1 MDIYIMMGR
10 GVTAM
15 DKVSDEQQGFVHEAG
30 DWYDLP
36 VDRSLNQIHRE
47 LKQEYPANTYSRN
60 LIRNAIKNLAS
71 SDRKNHSNISIYN
84 EIFCRRNE
92 PWGIADGIDTHP
104 VAIEWEVVEFV
115 KAITRAK
122 AFFGKKQISAETLA
136 EKALEY
142 LMQDLLDYT
151 ERDAESDFRK
161 YQVLKEPY
169 TQDHLISQYEDELT
183 RRLDLIF
190 RLTIRQPASIAV
202 HTLRR
207 ALPALDNLI
216 IDLTQEP
223 LAAQEQPA
231 PLALDAMLNLYQ
243 NLRSVRFSMVHELED
258 KTIQF
263 HFSLHQKT
271 ELVDNL
277 KKQFRDEHQEIFDVQ
292 LKNLSDEERKQME
305 KGYNQYLCA
314 FVAENEPN
322 AVDQIKTFLKSYDD
336 VRTYIQRHLSVAD
349 LHQTVLD
356 ELTSYACDIFR
367 DAERCDCLPYSYSMY
382 QADSA
387 STAFVTERTKY
398 AHDQIRAA
406 IHEPLRLLQIHA
418 YMKFFRLDYVPD
430 LAMVVFSLIEPLEQ
444 WREAVE
450 RSLQALQEN
459 HPELSLTLGIPDAS
473 IEEFIEQYT
482 SLAIPIFKE
491 NAFPQDQ
498 VKCML
503 QSLCSNISYM
513 EAIDLVA
520 QILKANCQLVVSYI
534 IKSAADEIVGQYQA
548 LLMLENR

>member
-1 MDIYIMMGR
+1 MMGR

-30 DWYDLP
+30 DWYELP

-47 LKQEYPANTYSRN
+47 LKQEYPANAYSRN
-60 LIRNAIKNLAS
+60 LIRHAIKNLSS
-71 SDRKNHSNISIYN
+71 SDRKNHNNISIYN

-92 PWGIADGIDTHP
+92 PGGIDDSVDTRP
-104 VAIEWEVVEFV
+104 AAIEWEVVEVV

-122 AFFGKKQISAETLA
+122 AFWGKKQISAETLA

-169 TQDHLISQYEDELT
+169 IQDHLISQYEDELT
-183 RRLDLIF
+183 RRLDLVF

-216 IDLTQEP
+216 IDLAQEP

-243 NLRSVRFSMVHELED
+243 NLRSVRFFAAHGSGD
-258 KTIQF
+258 RTIQF
-263 HFSLHQKT
+263 RFSMRQKT
-271 ELVDNL
+271 ELLDNL
-277 KKQFRDEHQEIFDVQ
+277 KKQFRDDQQNQIDVQ
-292 LKNLSDEERKQME
+292 LKKLSDEDRKQME
-305 KGYNQYLCA
+305 KCYNQYLCA

-322 AVDQIKTFLKSYDD
+322 VVDQIKTFLKSYDD

-367 DAERCDCLPYSYSMY
+367 DAERCDYLPYSYSMY

-430 LAMVVFSLIEPLEQ
+430 LAIAAFSMIEPLEQ

-450 RSLQALQEN
+450 RSLKALQEN
-459 HPELSLTLGIPDAS
+459 HPALPLILGIQDAS

-482 SLAIPIFKE
+482 SLAIPMFKE
-491 NAFPQDQ
+491 DAFSQDQ
-498 VKCML
+498 IKRIT
-503 QSLCSNISYM
+503 QSLCSKKSYM
-513 EAIDLVA
+513 EAVDLAA
-520 QILKANCQLVVSYI
+520 QILKANCQLVVASI
-534 IKSAADEIVGQYQA
+534 INCAVDEIDGQYQA
-548 LLMLENR
+548 LLMLANM